1 MEFSENSS
9 YLENQSATFAIT
21 DTKLYVLVVFLSTQD
36 NVKLLDQLKSGFKG
50 TIQWSKYQKCQ

>member
-9 YLENQSATFAIT
+9 YLENQSAAFAIT
-21 DTKLYVLVVFLSTQD
+21 DTKLYVSVVFLSTQD

-50 TIQWSKYQKCQ
+50 TIYWSKYQKCQ